1 MAAYIVSA
9 ARTPIGS
16 LLGSL
21 STLSAVDLGAH
32 TVKAVLARAP
42 QFDPSRVDE
51 IYFGNVLS
59 AGLGQ
64 APARQIGLS
73 AGLPH
78 SLIATTVNKVCSS
91 GLKSVML
98 GAQTIELG
106 QAQCV
111 IVGGT
116 ESMSNVPHYLPG
128 LRRGVKYGSGRFVD
142 GLEFDGLTD
151 AYDRVA
157 MGFAAEDCAAEFCI
171 SREEQDEFAVA
182 SYKRAQC
189 ASAAGHFSEIA
200 PIEVPATRQGHAS
213 KIVAVDEEIAN
224 FDEPRVK
231 KSRPAFIKNGGTV
244 TAVNASKLNDGGAA
258 LMLASE
264 SLVTKLGAE
273 PLAVIRGYADAAK
286 SPIKFPSAPA
296 LAVQKLLKK
305 QELTTAQIDYFE
317 FNEAFSVVG
326 VANSRILQLDPDQ
339 VNVYGGA
346 VSLGHPLGCS
356 GARILTTLTS
366 VLRQEKGTLG
376 VAAICNGGGGASAML
391 IERL

>member
-1 MAAYIVSA
+1 MATYIVSA

-21 STLSAVDLGAH
+21 SSLSAVELGAH
-32 TVKAVLARAP
+32 AVKAALARAP
-42 QFDPSRVDE
+42 QLDPSRVDE
-51 IYFGNVLS
+51 IYIGNVLS

-64 APARQIGLS
+64 APARQIGLA

-78 SLIATTVNKVCSS
+78 SLVATTVNKVCSS

-111 IVGGT
+111 VVGGA

-128 LRRGVKYGSGRFVD
+128 LRRGVKYGSGKFVD

-151 AYDRVA
+151 AYDKVA
-157 MGFAAEDCAAEFCI
+157 MGFAAEDCAAEFGI
-171 SREEQDEFAVA
+171 TREEQDEFAVA
-182 SYKRAQC
+182 SYKRAQG
-189 ASAAGHFSEIA
+189 ASAAGKFAEIA
-200 PIEVPATRQGHAS
+200 PVEVPASRRGQPPKT
-213 KIVAVDEEIAN
+213 IDTDEEIAN
-224 FDEPRVK
+224 FDEARVAT
-231 KSRPAFIKNGGTV
+231 SRPAFMKNEGTV
-244 TAVNASKLNDGGAA
+244 TAVNSSKLNDGAAA
-258 LMLASE
+258 LILASE
-264 SLVTKLGAE
+264 GLVKELNLE

-286 SPIKFPSAPA
+286 SPIKFPSAPG
-296 LAVQKLLKK
+296 LAVQKLLDK
-305 QELTTAQIDYFE
+305 QGLATTQIDYFE

-326 VANSRILQLDPDQ
+326 VANSRILQLDPER

-356 GARILTTLTS
+356 GARILATLTS
-366 VLRQEKGTLG
+366 VLRQEKGRLG

-391 IERL
+391 IERV